1 MKNETVRGEA
11 KKFSTHFLSHDVGCC
26 DGNNRKA
33 SFFCV
38 DAGGVGICKRR
49 RFVMNV
55 IHQQRRCWFSRFA
68 TWRLAGDC
76 AGCST
81 ETSQACFHVES
92 FASSTPQMSPSTVNQ
107 PQIDIQLWKSSW
119 LERERNQQA
128 FVTFSSANSI
138 NVVHR
143 FTAAFFPC
151 SCFN

>member
-143 FTAAFFPC
+143 FTAAFF
-151 SCFN
+151 SLLLL